1 MAEQKYNLL
10 ISQCEK
16 HTKIR
21 QQPWYCERLNAK
33 YKKKHLS
40 TKSWTFVKEDL
51 VNDGPTV
58 DSDYNETKPSEIQN
72 IRKSKKKKVSKTPK
86 YFNKDDAVY
95 LKSLARTYKNRERLK
110 GLEKEL
116 LSHPLVFSSEIKESL
131 SPELYE
137 DLVNILD
144 PTLKIKEDVELLSN
158 TSENSPLSNKV
169 SHHIVSSSNKIDVP
183 TLNEPCS
190 GYHEAIQS
198 ASNTISKKVED
209 HPSRDDK
216 RVKNKKTQINQLS
229 KIEIVTKDFCD
240 WVHNLGGEA
249 NNISETKINELFASS
264 CETKPSLSIPVQVIE
279 LTTVPSELCVGGQYP
294 LSADTLD
301 YDAQKPN
308 SKHSPKKIKYGAW
321 YLDPKT
327 WYQEHKSSLSRQPLY
342 SPNNVSTDV
351 ASEMKNEEMNEVLS
365 SLHAVKVFREFIEKK
380 GFRNPEFL
388 KDVPLDNDDNVAH
401 NVADSSK

>member
-1 MAEQKYNLL
+1 MEHNLG
-10 ISQCEK
+10 SE
-16 HTKIR
+16 TR
-21 QQPWYCERLNAK
+21 QIKECRYCERLNAK

-40 TKSWTFVKEDL
+40 TKSWAFVKEDL

-58 DSDYNETKPSEIQN
+58 DSDYNKTEPSEIQ
-72 IRKSKKKKVSKTPK
+72 IITKSKKKLVSKTPK

-95 LKSLARTYKNRERLK
+95 SKSLARTYKNRERLK

-158 TSENSPLSNKV
+158 TSENMPLSNKV
-169 SHHIVSSSNKIDVP
+169 SHHPVSSSNKVDVP
-183 TLNEPCS
+183 TLIEPCS

-198 ASNTISKKVED
+198 ASNTISLKKLED
-209 HPSRDDK
+209 HPSRDHPSRDEK
-216 RVKNKKTQINQLS
+216 RVKNKKAQINQLS
-229 KIEIVTKDFCD
+229 KMEIVTKDFCD

-301 YDAQKPN
+301 YDAQKPM
-308 SKHSPKKIKYGAW
+308 SKHSPKKIKYGSW
-321 YLDPKT
+321 YLDPKI
-327 WYQEHKSSLSRQPLY
+327 WYQEHKSNLSRQPFYGL
-342 SPNNVSTDV
+342 NNVSTDV
-351 ASEMKNEEMNEVLS
+351 ASEMKNEEMNQVLS

-388 KDVPLDNDDNVAH
+388 KDVPVGNDDDAGH